1 MPALRLKQS
10 LRMSIKAYVLDVR
23 YERAIASDVTERVL
37 EDFASRGW
45 REFGTA
51 G

>member
-1 MPALRLKQS
+1 
-10 LRMSIKAYVLDVR
+10 MSIKAYVLDAR
-23 YERAIASDVTERVL
+23 YERAMASDVTERVL

-45 REFGTA
+45 LEFGTA